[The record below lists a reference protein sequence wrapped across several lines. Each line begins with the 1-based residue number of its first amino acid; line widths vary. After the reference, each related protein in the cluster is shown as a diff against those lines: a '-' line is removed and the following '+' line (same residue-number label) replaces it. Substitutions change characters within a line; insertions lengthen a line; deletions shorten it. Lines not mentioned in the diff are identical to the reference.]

1 MGNLPVYCVRE
12 DVSVQET
19 QLLFNF
25 HQKKVSRV
33 EFIRKIENNIF
44 IVINDSFRQVT
55 TVGEEL

>member
-19 QLLFNF
+19 QLLFNL
-25 HQKKVSRV
+25 HEKKVSRV

>member
-44 IVINDSFRQVT
+44 IVINDSVRQVT
-55 TVGEEL
+55 TIGEVL

>member
-1 MGNLPVYCVRE
+1 MGNLPVYCVGE
-12 DVSVQET
+12 DVSVQQT
-19 QLLFNF
+19 QLLFDF
-25 HQKKVSRV
+25 HEKKVSRV